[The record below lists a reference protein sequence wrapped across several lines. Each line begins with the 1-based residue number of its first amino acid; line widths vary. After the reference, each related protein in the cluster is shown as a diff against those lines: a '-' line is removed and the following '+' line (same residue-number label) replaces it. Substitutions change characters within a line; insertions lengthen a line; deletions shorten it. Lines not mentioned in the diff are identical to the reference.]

1 MAWSAAYRVRCRRER
16 PWTIAMPLT
25 HDPRPVMAFE
35 CHEGNYGLV
44 NILKA
49 ARAAD
54 GPARRNRPAT
64 KAAANAPTT
73 AEAAKASPNC
83 RRSGTFTAACLR
95 SR

>member
-1 MAWSAAYRVRCRRER
+1 
-16 PWTIAMPLT
+16 MPLT

-54 GPARRNRPAT
+54 AR
-64 KAAANAPTT
+64 
-73 AEAAKASPNC
+73 
-83 RRSGTFTAACLR
+83 
-95 SR
+95 